1 MIPRLRSFIVGLL
14 RRDRVENDLSD
25 EVAFHLEA
33 RVRDLTRRG
42 LTPAEARRRARLE
55 FGPVE
60 RYKEDVRRARGLRL
74 IDELRSDLLYGWRAL
89 RRAPGF
95 TFVAALSLAL
105 GIGANTLVF
114 SLLDSTLLR
123 PLDLPEPNR
132 LVAIW
137 TVPSTEP
144 DRLGTS
150 SIPRYFALR
159 DRAAS
164 FEAIG
169 AFNGVACGVKTLG
182 FDRDGVAAERLIGQ
196 TVSPT
201 MFRTLGVQP
210 IIGRTFTD
218 AEDQVD
224 QVAPVVL
231 LSHRTWQRRFEGD
244 PAIVGKTVMLDR
256 MPTTVIGVLPKD
268 FGFFGDDREFFAPLC
283 LTRAQVESRVGANTI
298 VGRLKAGVSIEQAQA
313 ELDALTLALTG
324 NDPARHQG
332 LGFRVESLKRS
343 AARMLNI
350 NGQPSG
356 DYGASLMM
364 FQGAVAFVLLIAC
377 ANVAGLLLARGA
389 VRRHGSPYG

>member
-1 MIPRLRSFIVGLL
+1 MEPPRGRHVPRAERAGSVSRVPVSASLLHRRAPSSRS
-14 RRDRVENDLSD
+14 RRERTLSD

-95 TFVAALSLAL
+95 TFVAAAVAGARHRRQYAGLQPARFDAAAAARSSRAESTRGHLDGAL
-105 GIGANTLVF
+105 HRTRSTRDVEHP
-114 SLLDSTLLR
+114 SLLCASR
-123 PLDLPEPNR
+123 
-132 LVAIW
+132 
-137 TVPSTEP
+137 
-144 DRLGTS
+144 S
-150 SIPRYFALR
+150 SAQ
-159 DRAAS
+159 S
-164 FEAIG
+164 FESIG

-182 FDRDGVAAERLIGQ
+182 FDRDGVAAERIIGQ

-231 LSHRTWQRRFEGD
+231 LSYRVV
-244 PAIVGKTVMLDR
+244 A
-256 MPTTVIGVLPKD
+256 
-268 FGFFGDDREFFAPLC
+268 APL
-283 LTRAQVESRVGANTI
+283 
-298 VGRLKAGVSIEQAQA
+298 
-313 ELDALTLALTG
+313 
-324 NDPARHQG
+324 
-332 LGFRVESLKRS
+332 
-343 AARMLNI
+343 
-350 NGQPSG
+350 
-356 DYGASLMM
+356 
-364 FQGAVAFVLLIAC
+364 
-377 ANVAGLLLARGA
+377 
-389 VRRHGSPYG
+389 RR

>member
-89 RRAPGF
+89 RCAPGF

-137 TVPSTEP
+137 TVPSAEP
-144 DRLGTS
+144 DRLETS

-169 AFNGVACGVKTLG
+169 AFNGLACGVKTLG
-182 FDRDGVAAERLIGQ
+182 FDRDGVAAERILGQ

-231 LSHRTWQRRFEGD
+231 LSYRTWQRRFEGD
-244 PAIVGKTVMLDR
+244 PAIVGKTVTLDR
-256 MPTTVIGVLPKD
+256 TPTTVIGVLPED
-268 FGFFGDDREFFAPLC
+268 FGFFGDEREFFAPLC

-298 VGRLKAGVSIEQAQA
+298 VGRLKAGVSVEQAQA
-313 ELDALTLALTG
+313 ELDSLHSLW
-324 NDPARHQG
+324 R
-332 LGFRVESLKRS
+332 ESTPHVIRDS
-343 AARMLNI
+343 ASTSNR
-350 NGQPSG
+350 
-356 DYGASLMM
+356 
-364 FQGAVAFVLLIAC
+364 
-377 ANVAGLLLARGA
+377 
-389 VRRHGSPYG
+389 